1 MDFSFLVKEIQKSV
15 KQLEIIF
22 LKSMFSYLIMNFN

>member
-15 KQLEIIF
+15 KRLEIIF
-22 LKSMFSYLIMNFN
+22 LKSLFSYLIMNFN